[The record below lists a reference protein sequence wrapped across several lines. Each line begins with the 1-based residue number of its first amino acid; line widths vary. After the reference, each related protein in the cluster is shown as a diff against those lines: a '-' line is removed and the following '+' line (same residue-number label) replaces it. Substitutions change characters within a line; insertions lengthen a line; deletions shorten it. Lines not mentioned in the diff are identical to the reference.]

1 MNMESNKTIVFH
13 CSQLDL
19 VTNSIEEKLTMK
31 KVEHKLF
38 IKREMF
44 LIYSLDMKLL

>member
-1 MNMESNKTIVFH
+1 MESNKTIVFH

-19 VTNSIEEKLTMK
+19 VTNSIEKLTMK
-31 KVEHKLF
+31 NVEHTLF